1 MLMRAFAPMGAF
13 TRISFAAFVSSAAF
27 GQSTGTAPAFDI
39 ADVHAS
45 ASGTNPFSLVSGGF
59 LRDGRYDL
67 RKATMLDLIRIAYGA
82 DADKVVG
89 GPSWLEFDRFDIS
102 AKAPPST
109 PPETVD
115 LMLQSLLA
123 DRFKLVLHKDTK
135 PLPAFALTMGN
146 GKPKLKEAGRS
157 GDAGCQSQPQPG
169 SASYSAVACRNI
181 TMEAFAQSL
190 RGIASDYLRNP
201 VVDSTGLK
209 GSWDFDL
216 KWNPRSRIPQAGVER
231 ITIFDAINEQ
241 LGLALE
247 PREIPTPVLVVDRVN
262 EKPTGNPP
270 GVAQALPP
278 RALEFEVAE
287 IKLSPPEEQEL
298 YKLYPSGR
306 LEMRA
311 FPMKDLI
318 SQAWDIDWIHIDERL
333 AGAPKWI
340 DSKRFDIFAKT
351 SAAPDGPRGTGFM
364 DDDLRLMLRA
374 LLVDRFKMS
383 THYEDRPV
391 PAYVLTAVSPKLR
404 KADAS
409 NRANCKEA
417 GVVAHDPR
425 DINPRRSR
433 LIQCQN
439 ITMAQFAQ
447 LLQSL
452 DPGNFPNNGVT
463 DATGIKGSYDFT
475 VSYSP
480 QSLLQSGG
488 GGGDAGQQPA
498 VGVPTPSDPNGAL
511 SFVDAVSKQLGLKL
525 EMRKRMLPVLVVDHM
540 KDKPADN

>member
-1 MLMRAFAPMGAF
+1 MRTLTALRFAVVLSG
-13 TRISFAAFVSSAAF
+13 AAF
-27 GQSTGTAPAFDI
+27 GQATGTAPAFDI

-45 ASGTNPFSLVSGGF
+45 ASAANPFSLVSGGF
-59 LRDGRYDL
+59 LRGGRYDL
-67 RKATMLDLIRIAYGA
+67 RKATMLDLIRIAYGV

-89 GPSWLEFDRFDIS
+89 GPSWLELDRFDIS
-102 AKAPPST
+102 AKAPPTT
-109 PPETVD
+109 PPETVN

-123 DRFKLVLHKDTK
+123 DRFKLVLHKDTR
-135 PLPAFALTMGN
+135 PLPVFALTMGK
-146 GKPKLKEAGRS
+146 GKPKLKEADGS
-157 GDAGCQSQPQPG
+157 GEGGCRSQPQSG
-169 SASYSAVACRNI
+169 YAMVACRNM
-181 TMEAFAQSL
+181 TMETFAQSL

-209 GSWDFDL
+209 ASWDFDL
-216 KWNPRSRIPQAGVER
+216 KWNPRSRIPQPGAER
-231 ITIFDAINEQ
+231 ITIFDAIDKQ

-247 PREIPTPVLVVDRVN
+247 PQEIPTPVLVVDRVN
-262 EKPTGNPP
+262 EKPAANPA

-298 YKLYPSGR
+298 YELYPSGR

-340 DSKRFDIFAKT
+340 ESKRFDIFAKT
-351 SAAPDGPRGTGFM
+351 SAAADGPRGTGFM
-364 DDDLRLMLRA
+364 DDDLRLMSRA
-374 LLVDRFKMS
+374 LLIDRFKMS

-425 DINPRRSR
+425 DANPRRSR

-439 ITMAQFAQ
+439 ISVAQFAQ
-447 LLQSL
+447 LLRAWTR
-452 DPGNFPNNGVT
+452 GIFPT
-463 DATGIKGSYDFT
+463 TGLWMPPASRAPT
-475 VSYSP
+475 TSP
-480 QSLLQSGG
+480 
-488 GGGDAGQQPA
+488 
-498 VGVPTPSDPNGAL
+498 
-511 SFVDAVSKQLGLKL
+511 
-525 EMRKRMLPVLVVDHM
+525 
-540 KDKPADN
+540 

>member
-1 MLMRAFAPMGAF
+1 
-13 TRISFAAFVSSAAF
+13 
-27 GQSTGTAPAFDI
+27 
-39 ADVHAS
+39 
-45 ASGTNPFSLVSGGF
+45 
-59 LRDGRYDL
+59 
-67 RKATMLDLIRIAYGA
+67 MLDLIRIAYGV
-82 DADKVVG
+82 DPDKVVG

-109 PPETVD
+109 PAETIN
-115 LMLQSLLA
+115 LMLQALLA
-123 DRFKLVLHKDTK
+123 DRFKLVLHKHTR
-135 PLPAFALTMGN
+135 PVPAFALTMGKA
-146 GKPKLKEAGRS
+146 KPKLKEAGGS
-157 GDAGCQSQPQPG
+157 GEGGCQSQPQPD
-169 SASYSAVACRNI
+169 YSAVACRNI
-181 TMEAFAQSL
+181 TMEAFAQRL
-190 RGIASDYLRNP
+190 HGIAADYLRNP

-216 KWNPRSRIPQAGVER
+216 KWNPRSWISQAGGER
-231 ITIFDAINEQ
+231 ITIFDAIDKQ

-247 PREIPTPVLVVDRVN
+247 PREIPTPVTVVDRVN
-262 EKPTGNPP
+262 EKPTVNPP

-287 IKLSPPEEQEL
+287 IKLSPPEEQEI
-298 YKLYPSGR
+298 YKLFPSGR

-340 DSKRFDIFAKT
+340 DSKRFDIFATT

-374 LLVDRFKMS
+374 LLIDRFKMS

-391 PAYVLTAVSPKLR
+391 SAYVLTAASPKLR

-417 GVVAHDPR
+417 GVVACDPR

-452 DPGNFPNNGVT
+452 DPENFPNNRVT

-480 QSLLQSGG
+480 QSLLQ

-498 VGVPTPSDPNGAL
+498 VGVPTTSDPNGAL
-511 SFVDAVSKQLGLKL
+511 SFVDAVNKQLGLKL
-525 EMRKRMLPVLVVDHM
+525 EMRKRMLPVLVIDHM
-540 KDKPADN
+540 EDKPTDN

>member
-1 MLMRAFAPMGAF
+1 
-13 TRISFAAFVSSAAF
+13 
-27 GQSTGTAPAFDI
+27 
-39 ADVHAS
+39 
-45 ASGTNPFSLVSGGF
+45 
-59 LRDGRYDL
+59 
-67 RKATMLDLIRIAYGA
+67 MLDLIRIAYGV
-82 DADKVVG
+82 DPDKVVG
-89 GPSWLEFDRFDIS
+89 GPSWLELDRFDVD

-109 PPETVD
+109 PPETIN

-123 DRFKLVLHKDTK
+123 DRFKLALHKDTR
-135 PLPAFALTMGN
+135 PLPAFALTTGK
-146 GKPKLKEAGRS
+146 GKPKLKEADGS
-157 GDAGCQSQPQPG
+157 GDSGCRSQPQSG
-169 SASYSAVACRNI
+169 YSMVACRNM
-181 TMEAFAQSL
+181 TMETFAQSL

-216 KWNPRSRIPQAGVER
+216 KWNPRSRILQAGVDR
-231 ITIFDAINEQ
+231 ITIFDAVNEQ
-241 LGLALE
+241 LGLTLE
-247 PREIPTPVLVVDRVN
+247 LQRVPTAVLVVDRVN
-262 EKPTGNPP
+262 EKPTANPP

-278 RALEFEVAE
+278 RLLEFEVAE
-287 IKLSPPEEQEL
+287 IKLSAPEENEL

-340 DSKRFDIFAKT
+340 DSKRFDILAKT

-374 LLVDRFKMS
+374 LLIDRFKME

-391 PAYVLTAVSPKLR
+391 PAYTLTAVKPRLV
-404 KADAS
+404 KADSA

-417 GVVAHDPR
+417 GIVAHDPR
-425 DINPRRSR
+425 DASPRRSR

-439 ITMAQFAQ
+439 ITMAQFAE

-452 DPGNFPNNGVT
+452 DPGNFPNNGVV
-463 DATGIKGSYDFT
+463 DATGIKGAYDFAL
-475 VSYSP
+475 SYSP
-480 QSLLQSGG
+480 QSLVQS

-498 VGVPTPSDPNGAL
+498 GGILTASDPSGAL

-525 EMRKRMLPVLVVDHM
+525 ETRKRMLPVLVIDHM
-540 KDKPADN
+540 EEKPADN